1 VRVRPRALASIAICL
16 AAIGSSARAARG
28 DGDPAS
34 DVLASQ
40 TLFLAQDAGVTAVQ
54 QAELNADLRA
64 LQRAGYHLRVAMIA
78 SSADLGSVTELWRRP
93 QTYARFLGVELSLIH
108 PGPLLVVMPNG
119 VGTYGLGGAAVARRP
134 ALDGARADDL
144 GGSALAAIERL
155 AAASGHP
162 LPAATARAPSS
173 PAQSDT
179 ISWIVFAIGGALVL
193 AAWIVSLRARPVRM
207 GKTEIPSGPSR
218 SG

>member
-1 VRVRPRALASIAICL
+1 VRLCPRALASIAICL
-16 AAIGSSARAARG
+16 ATLGSSARAARA

-64 LQRAGYHLRVAMIA
+64 AQRAGYHLRVAIIA

-93 QTYARFLGVELSLIH
+93 QTYARFLGAELSLIH
-108 PGPLLVVMPNG
+108 RGPLLVVMPNG
-119 VGTYGLGGAAVARRP
+119 FGTDGLGGATVARRS
-134 ALDGARADDL
+134 ALDGVRADGL
-144 GGSALAAIERL
+144 GASALAAIEHL
-155 AAASGHP
+155 AAASGHR

-193 AAWIVSLRARPVRM
+193 AAWVVSLRARPVRI
-207 GKTEIPSGPSR
+207 GKAEIPSGPAR